1 MTLGAVA
8 LAQMLAGAGG
18 LTFFGGSGFLTLL
31 VGASFAS
38 RWFSLSRWATTRE
51 QQMEEVSGRLDAA
64 LSAADRTDETS
75 WLTLV
80 VGVGALY
87 RECGRHIRKREEV
100 LESLL
105 APPAT

>member
-1 MTLGAVA
+1 MIKNEGAA
-8 LAQMLAGAGG
+8 LALRISDIGDEIRGFRRSRTRAQGAIVIGSLISAGSAFT
-18 LTFFGGSGFLTLL
+18 LSHPALL
-31 VGASFAS
+31 VI
-38 RWFSLSRWATTRE
+38 L
-51 QQMEEVSGRLDAA
+51 AA
-64 LSAADRTDETS
+64 G

-87 RECGRHIRKREEV
+87 RECGRHINKREEV